1 MGKKCISIVVPMYNE
16 QESLQI
22 LYRELN
28 RVTREMGDYDFE
40 YLFVNDGSKD
50 ATLQKIRELAAED
63 ERVHYLSFSRNFGKE
78 AALLAGLSYAKGDY
92 VTTMDADLQDP
103 PSLLPEMLGC
113 SQFMNSDEF
122 TKSLSPFSPDA
133 ASIQAG
139 KLMLLK
145 MNYLFRRH
153 EDFAIETT
161 LATRSLKRM
170 IDRAHE
176 QGYTVTILYFWLN
189 SPELAVERVRAR
201 VAAGGHNIPEP
212 VIRRRYTAGLHY
224 FFNVYKSMAD
234 RWILAD
240 NSQIPFRVV
249 AEGQKNRLII
259 KDEETYMK
267 IRQLAVEANNV
278 IEEKQK

>member
-1 MGKKCISIVVPMYNE
+1 MPQLYVISGCNGAGK
-16 QESLQI
+16 
-22 LYRELN
+22 
-28 RVTREMGDYDFE
+28 TT
-40 YLFVNDGSKD
+40 
-50 ATLQKIRELAAED
+50 A
-63 ERVHYLSFSRNFGKE
+63 
-78 AALLAGLSYAKGDY
+78 SYA
-92 VTTMDADLQDP
+92 
-103 PSLLPEMLGC
+103 LLPEMLGC
-113 SQFMNSDEF
+113 SQFVNSDEF
-122 TKSLSPFSPDA
+122 AKSLSPYSPDA

-170 IDRAHE
+170 IDRARE

-249 AEGQKNRLII
+249 AEGQKNRLVI

-267 IRQLAVEANNV
+267 IRQLAEEANNV